1 MRSFR
6 LGVCLLMISCNGVF
20 AAPQQLYGKS
30 IVVTWTESREQK
42 AAYESSLHSVSRDGN
57 FSIYVSSE
65 GRVFNRFSYGGSDN
79 GKYMQSSSSQIA
91 GQPSDLHA
99 RNINFQGSTITV
111 TMPMVAGARQI
122 VARFEGDF
130 ANCNAQVITGK
141 ASPQSPIKMRTLNAG
156 NAEFEIHSIRTGAA
170 TCKVQTGNV
179 FAN

>member
-1 MRSFR
+1 M
-6 LGVCLLMISCNGVF
+6 
-20 AAPQQLYGKS
+20 
-30 IVVTWTESREQK
+30 
-42 AAYESSLHSVSRDGN
+42 SSLHSVSRDGN

-179 FAN
+179 FASGIQRRQIRLRPQSTKFKFAIILQTARALRLLGRFSRWAVCCGA